1 MKKLQKLN
9 LTFVTSKPV
18 ATLESISTWVV
29 PQVDGN
35 TTITEESNSGE
46 LKDNVTEDTVENCE
60 SCGDNFKH
68 VYYCA
73 NCDVILVN
81 LRNAKLLK

>member
-1 MKKLQKLN
+1 MGRKHK
-9 LTFVTSKPV
+9 
-18 ATLESISTWVV
+18 V

-35 TTITEESNSGE
+35 TTITEESDSGKV
-46 LKDNVTEDTVENCE
+46 KDTVNEDTVENCK